1 MNFRPK
7 LSITNNKFIKK
18 TFLVVMLILAMVLG
32 GLSGS
37 IFNIVNKYFRTA
49 FADNILSTGYGC
61 GTFGQFEPNY
71 GNACT
76 STSSVSSSSSVSVSS
91 NSSTISTSSS
101 SISSSSSTTISSS
114 TQTSSF
120 SSESAIF
127 SSTSSQVSLVSRSS
141 SSNNSNQISSFS
153 SSILSSILSSS
164 SVISTSNISSQSSSS
179 VAPIQPRGGGS
190 ILIIGNPSSQNTN
203 ISSSASNQDFASSKT
218 NLSSG
223 IETTGT
229 QNENSTVPD
238 KNISNEKKVGKVNTI
253 EQFVRQDSEPT
264 VRTGGELTNYFYI
277 LSLIILILITLI
289 VFRRNKKLQF
299 GYGSKKCK

>member
-1 MNFRPK
+1 MNLRPK

-32 GLSGS
+32 GLSGP
-37 IFNIVNKYFRTA
+37 IFNIVNKYFRIA

-61 GTFGQFEPNY
+61 GTFGQSEPNY
-71 GNACT
+71 GNTCT
-76 STSSVSSSSSVSVSS
+76 SNSSVSSSSSVSISS

-101 SISSSSSTTISSS
+101 SISSSSSTQTI
-114 TQTSSF
+114 SF

-127 SSTSSQVSLVSRSS
+127 SSTSSQVSLVSRFS

-164 SVISTSNISSQSSSS
+164 SVISTSNTSSQSSSS

-203 ISSSASNQDFASSKT
+203 ISSSASNQGFASSKT

-238 KNISNEKKVGKVNTI
+238 KNISNDKKVGKINTN
-253 EQFVRQDSEPT
+253 EQSVRQDSEPT

-277 LSLIILILITLI
+277 LTLIILILITLI
-289 VFRRNKKLQF
+289 VFKRNKKLQF
-299 GYGSKKCK
+299 GYGSKKWK